1 MPEAPTSSVRLAEL
15 VATMSL
21 VSDLGM
27 GRPMERVLRQTVLAL
42 RLADAVGIP
51 AEVRAATYYTSLLT
65 WVACAADTSEVSA
78 YFGDETELYADTHDD
93 DIGGLSLALFTARHL
108 GNGSSGLRRT
118 GMVGRF
124 VLTGGRSVQRLMTAH
139 CQAASELADRLDL
152 GPEVSQPL
160 LQVFE
165 RWDGR
170 GVPGK
175 ARATELTPAIR
186 LVHLADNI
194 EAFCRTGGA
203 EAALAVARQ
212 RRGTQFDPQ
221 LVDCFLDCYTD
232 VLDGLTDIQAWDE
245 VIALDP
251 RLGERLTEVQLDHAL
266 EALADFAD
274 LKSPTRIGH
283 SRGVASLAVSAAEK
297 LGMARADVTL
307 LRRAALVHD
316 IGMIG
321 VPSTVWEE
329 TKPWTV
335 AQRERAQTHPYL
347 TERMLAR
354 VPPLAAIA
362 RCAAL
367 HHERLDGS
375 GYPHGIGRDA
385 LPVTARILAVAD
397 VYQAL
402 LQPRPYRPART
413 VDAAV
418 AAVRDEARAGRLDPE
433 AVDAVLAA
441 AGHTPGRRATL
452 PGGLTAREAQVLVEL
467 ARGRSNPE
475 IARDLVLSRKTV
487 STHLEHIYAKLG
499 VSTRTQAALYAM
511 REGLVNG

>member
-1 MPEAPTSSVRLAEL
+1 MPEVATSPVRLAEL

-27 GRPMERVLRQTVLAL
+27 GRPMERVLRQTVLAI
-42 RLADAVGIP
+42 RLAEAAGTS
-51 AEVRAATYYTSLLT
+51 AEVRAAAYYTSLLT
-65 WVACAADTSEVSA
+65 WIGCAVETSELA
-78 YFGDETELYADTHDD
+78 ALFGDETKLYADTHDD
-93 DIGGLSLALFTARHL
+93 DLGGLGMAVFTARHL
-108 GNGSSGLRRT
+108 GGGSTPLRRA
-118 GMVGRF
+118 GLVGQF
-124 VLTGGRSVQRLMTAH
+124 VVTAGRSVRQVMAAH
-139 CQAASELADRLDL
+139 CQAASNLATQLDL
-152 GPEVSQPL
+152 GPQVSQPL
-160 LQVFE
+160 MQAFE

-170 GVPGK
+170 GVPGD
-175 ARATELTPAIR
+175 ARATDLAPAIR
-186 LVHLADNI
+186 LVHLADNL
-194 EAFCRTGGA
+194 EAFFHTGGA
-203 EAALAVARQ
+203 EAAVAVARQ

-221 LVDCFLDCYTD
+221 LVDCFLDRNAD
-232 VLDGLTDIQAWDE
+232 LLHGLHDIQAWDE

-251 RLGERLTEVQLDHAL
+251 RLGARLTEAELDRAL
-266 EALADFAD
+266 EAFADFAD

-283 SRGVASLAVSAAEK
+283 SRGVAALAVSAARQ
-297 LGMARADVTL
+297 LGMAREDVTL

-321 VPSTVWEE
+321 VSSTVWEE
-329 TKPWTV
+329 IRPWTV

-354 VPPLAAIA
+354 VPALAGVA

-375 GYPHGIGRDA
+375 GYPHGVGRNA
-385 LPVTARILAVAD
+385 LPMTARILAAAD

-402 LQPRPYRPART
+402 LQPRPHRPALT

-418 AAVRDEARAGRLDPE
+418 AVAKGEVRAGRLDP
-433 AVDAVLAA
+433 DAVRAVLSA
-441 AGHTPGRRATL
+441 AGRTHGRRAPL
-452 PGGLTAREAQVLVEL
+452 PYGLTAREAEVLIEL

-475 IARDLVLSRKTV
+475 IARALVVSRKTV

-499 VSTRTQAALYAM
+499 VSTRTQAALCAM
-511 REGLVNG
+511 REGIVSV